1 MGGTFIFEPSIE
13 MELLDWCRLGWVCG
27 PVQTGSKRLAI
38 LEGVIF
44 PGKGQS
50 FHYHP
55 DQEEV
60 VFVISGRIE
69 QWLDKERQILHAGDS
84 VFVPP
89 GVVHAAFNIGDC
101 DATALAIFGPCV
113 DNGIETVDVFNDA
126 PWNSLR
132 PSAKSHGNG

>member
-1 MGGTFIFEPSIE
+1 MTGRFVFERSIA
-13 MELLDWCRLGWVCG
+13 MERLDWCRLGWVCG
-27 PVQTGSKRLAI
+27 PKQTGAKRLAI
-38 LEGVIF
+38 LEGIIF

-60 VFVISGRIE
+60 VFVISGQIE
-69 QWLDKERQILHAGDS
+69 QWLDKEKQILRAGDL

-89 GVVHAAFNIGDC
+89 GVVHAAFNVGDTE
-101 DATALAIFGPCV
+101 AKALAIFGPCV
-113 DNGIETVDVFNDA
+113 GDGIETVDVFNDA